1 MEQMGGADLS
11 DASAKSAASPEHSSS
26 ASVDTKD
33 TSANTSRKA
42 VDTPGKSKSDK
53 TEETKHSKNEDESRI
68 RPDTLVSQLLPQATM
83 PICLTPSLSSD
94 GKAKAVNPA
103 NTVSPNAPADS
114 SESPASAKLAIPQF
128 VADIFPDAAKSQ
140 DKTAVKDPA
149 AKVGATKDEAM
160 PETFKDE
167 ITGQEIK
174 EVEIEEKQTLLPPK
188 SNDTALAPPTRDT
201 TQVKSDA
208 VTIPVSD
215 QKNSVGQHAQPIK
228 MDENTAPSVSQGDGN
243 SIRADAA
250 SAAAV
255 AATIQVPISNTADGK
270 ADQTKVEGPKAL
282 AANKMSAQN
291 ADTALAA
298 NLSVARRPGEPV
310 ASKQES
316 KQASDK
322 DGEKGRQFT
331 APSTD
336 IQPAVADTPAIHSV
350 SPANQAIH
358 VATPGDLTKQHAA
371 QEATPTNLTRDTIPP
386 RVPETAAPIANP
398 EAGVMLHS
406 AKLLERMGQSE
417 VRLGIQA
424 GEFGNI
430 DIRTSMNH
438 DKVTAEI
445 SVEHADLGRAL
456 AAELPSLQNKLAEH
470 RISPA
475 SLVLQSQTDSSS
487 SGHSA
492 ADWQRPRPTQNFG
505 NTFTLENHVERWH
518 SETNVSSAGLDVHI

>member
-1 MEQMGGADLS
+1 MEQVGGADS
-11 DASAKSAASPEHSSS
+11 NGASAPVA
-26 ASVDTKD
+26 TKD
-33 TSANTSRKA
+33 TSANSSRKA
-42 VDTPGKSKSDK
+42 VDAPGKTKSDK
-53 TEETKHSKNEDESRI
+53 TEETKHSKNEDKSAV
-68 RPDTLVSQLLPQATM
+68 RPDTLVSQLLPQASM
-83 PICLTPSLSSD
+83 SICLTPSLSND
-94 GKAKAVNPA
+94 GKAGAVSPGD
-103 NTVSPNAPADS
+103 TVSPSTTADS
-114 SESPASAKLAIPQF
+114 ADSPASAKLTIPQF
-128 VADIFPDAAKSQ
+128 VADAFPDGAKSQ
-140 DKTAVKDPA
+140 DKTAIEDPA
-149 AKVGATKDEAM
+149 ATVGAAKDEAV
-160 PETFKDE
+160 PGTLKDA

-174 EVEIEEKQTLLPPK
+174 KVGTEEKQTPLPAK
-188 SNDTALAPPTRDT
+188 SNDTQLAPPTQDT

-208 VTIPVSD
+208 VTIPASD
-215 QKNSVGQHAQPIK
+215 QKNSVGQHGQQIK
-228 MDENTAPSVSQGDGN
+228 MDENTAPSVSQGDNN
-243 SIRADAA
+243 STQADAA

-270 ADQTKVEGPKAL
+270 AGQTKVEGSKAL
-282 AANKMSAQN
+282 ATNKIPAQN

-298 NLSVARRPGEPV
+298 DLSVARKPAERV

-336 IQPAVADTPAIHSV
+336 IQPAVADTPTAHSV
-350 SPANQAIH
+350 SSANQAIH
-358 VATPGDLTKQHAA
+358 LATPGDLTKQHAA
-371 QEATPTNLTRDTIPP
+371 QEATQTNLTRDTIQP
-386 RVPETAAPIANP
+386 RLQETAAAIATP

-430 DIRTSMNH
+430 DIRTSMSH
-438 DKVTAEI
+438 DRVTAEI

-505 NTFTLENHVERWH
+505 NIFTLENHVERWH